1 MSEENTATPAV
12 KKKKLS
18 KSIEGTVLTITE
30 SETGSTITYD
40 FAALPTG
47 IQSLL
52 GPFGMASKLGD
63 AAAGKKGQ
71 EAIDAINKVWDGLVS
86 GNWSVRAPA
95 AEKISKNSIMEK
107 FNAMPEGKE
116 KNMTDAI
123 LKNLGILPA

>member
-1 MSEENTATPAV
+1 MSEENVAVAAV

-18 KSIEGTVLTITE
+18 KSIEGTVLTIVE
-30 SETGSTITYD
+30 SETGATVTYD
-40 FAALPTG
+40 FAALPAG

-107 FNAMPEGKE
+107 FNAMPDGKE
-116 KNMTDAI
+116 KKMTEAI